1 MAPNTAKRVVAYR
14 FERQPVEGF
23 FNPSTFFV
31 QTGVELLTLA
41 GALQTLSY
49 AELKAICFGGEPA
62 RFDLFESHP
71 VFERRPRFPGLW
83 TRFTL
88 RDGDQIEGIL
98 PHNLVEWP
106 STGFLFMPPRPSGV
120 RQRVFLPREA
130 VKNTEL
136 LGVIGVAAS
145 RTRPAKRL
153 PEGQL
158 QMFE

>member
-1 MAPNTAKRVVAYR
+1 LASNTAKRVVAYR

-23 FNPSTFFV
+23 LNPSTFFV

-41 GALQTLSY
+41 GTVQTLSY
-49 AELKAICFGGEPA
+49 SDLKAICFVGEPA
-62 RFDLFESHP
+62 RFDLFDSHP

-83 TRFTL
+83 ARFTL

-98 PHNLVEWP
+98 PHNLLEWP

-130 VKNTEL
+130 LKSTEL
-136 LGVIGVAAS
+136 LGVIGIAVS
-145 RTRPAKRL
+145 RTRPVKRL

-158 QMFE
+158 HMFD